1 LFNFGQREWASTLNT
16 DGRTRQQLK
25 FQAAWME
32 MSAADS
38 WRPVFMNPL
47 TQDEVLAAVES
58 TVERLGIGAL
68 RAFLL
73 DETVTTGDLQ
83 KAA

>member
-1 LFNFGQREWASTLNT
+1 MARSVARAGFGVHFDQDAR
-16 DGRTRQQLK
+16 GR
-25 FQAAWME
+25 
-32 MSAADS
+32 
-38 WRPVFMNPL
+38 
-47 TQDEVLAAVES
+47 VLLSAVES